1 MNNTRTAAK
10 WAVGTVLAT
19 ALMIGSATL
28 PAQAR
33 DTGWNPVREKDST
46 STLDSGAKVKDST
59 SSTMRDT
66 GWNPV

>member
-1 MNNTRTAAK
+1 MKKTRTAAK
-10 WAVGTVLAT
+10 WFVGSALAT
-19 ALMIGSATL
+19 ALLIGSTAL

-33 DTGWNPVREKDST
+33 DTGWNPVREQDST
-46 STLDSGAKVKDST
+46 STAKDTKTKDST